1 MEETAMSRRTIQ
13 DIDVS
18 LRAAFDDVAKQ
29 SVPGEFMEL
38 LEKLRA
44 AEDKAAITEKP
55 SEDNV

>member
-1 MEETAMSRRTIQ
+1 MSRRTIQ

-29 SVPGEFMEL
+29 PVPGEFVEL

-44 AEDKAAITEKP
+44 AEDKAVITEKP